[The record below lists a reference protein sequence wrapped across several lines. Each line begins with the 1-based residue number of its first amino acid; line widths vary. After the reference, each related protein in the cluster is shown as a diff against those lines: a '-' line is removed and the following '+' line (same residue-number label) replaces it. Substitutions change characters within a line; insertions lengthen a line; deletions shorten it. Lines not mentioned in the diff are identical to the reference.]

1 MPDVSQTAVVAATPA
16 TDPSQAPANST
27 STTDPKTGHVKVV
40 ITPQADGAQA
50 NARPAWLQDKF
61 KSPEELAK
69 AYTELEKKLGAPKTE
84 AIPAAPAPAAPAA
97 GTPAAT
103 PAIPDAAAAATAAAS
118 AGLDM
123 EALTR
128 EYAENNGTLKQ
139 ESLDKLAAVGIK
151 KETVGLFVQGQEAL
165 RSQKVAQIEQAAGGK
180 EQMNAALKWAST
192 NLLKAEIDAVNGTFA
207 KGDVAA
213 ATLAMQGIVAR
224 MTAQLGSNGSHVG
237 GAAVPGASNG
247 IEPFRDNAQVVAA
260 MRDPRYAT
268 SEEYRR
274 SVYQRM
280 NVSSFAGQPARK

>member
-1 MPDVSQTAVVAATPA
+1 MPDVSQTAVITPTPGA
-16 TDPSQAPANST
+16 DPSQAPANST
-27 STTDPKTGHVKVV
+27 ATTDPKTGHVKVV

-50 NARPAWLQDKF
+50 GARPAWLQDKF
-61 KSPEELAK
+61 KSPEDLAK

-84 AIPAAPAPAAPAA
+84 AAPAAPAAAPAA

-128 EYAENNGTLKQ
+128 EYAENNGQLKQ
-139 ESLDKLAAVGIK
+139 ESLDKLAKIGVP

-165 RSQKVAQIEQAAGGK
+165 RTQKVAQIEQAAGGK

-192 NLLKAEIDAVNGTFA
+192 NLQKAEIDAVNNTFA

-213 ATLAMQGIVAR
+213 ATLAVQGIVAR
-224 MTAQLGSNGSHVG
+224 MTAQLGSSTTPVA
-237 GAAVPGASNG
+237 GASVPGVAG
-247 IEPFRDNAQVVAA
+247 DVAPFADNAQVVAA
-260 MRDPRYAT
+260 MRDPRYQT
-268 SEEYRR
+268 SEAYRR
-274 SVYQRM
+274 NVYARM
-280 NVSSFAGQPARK
+280 AVSAFAGQPARK